1 MRSTAAPVDCSISCT
16 GAGWPGFITM
26 ATKNPSLLGKRG
38 RYSEQQIENGGL
50 LNIRQILIS
59 PFNPLLCTLCGAG
72 GCWVSER
79 AAYVHKLL
87 THLRSFH
94 AGRSAVV
101 PRCKP
106 TLRSPHNRWQR
117 TGDGCV
123 FISRLGPFQ
132 LPLFSASHLPLS
144 ISEPP
149 GRPVRDGSAAPLFQ
163 IRPAEGL

>member
-1 MRSTAAPVDCSISCT
+1 MY
-16 GAGWPGFITM
+16 GGWPGFITM

-38 RYSEQQIENGGL
+38 RHSEQQIENGGL

-59 PFNPLLCTLCGAG
+59 RFNPLALHTSRCWR
-72 GCWVSER
+72 GCRVSER

-87 THLRSFH
+87 THLRSLH

-101 PRCKP
+101 PHCKP

-117 TGDGCV
+117 TGDGSV

-132 LPLFSASHLPLS
+132 LPLSSASHLPLS

-149 GRPVRDGSAAPLFQ
+149 GRPVRDGSAAPRVQ
-163 IRPAEGL
+163 IRPAEGF